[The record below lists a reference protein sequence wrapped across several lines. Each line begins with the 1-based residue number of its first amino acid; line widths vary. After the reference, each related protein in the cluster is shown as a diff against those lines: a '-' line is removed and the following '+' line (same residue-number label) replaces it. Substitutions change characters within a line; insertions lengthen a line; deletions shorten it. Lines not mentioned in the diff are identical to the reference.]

1 MLYIG
6 DTDSLKL
13 EKGYNEDV
21 IKEYNKKVLCKLKN
35 LSEIFEIP
43 YEKFAPKDKDGIAHP
58 LGVFELDEKY
68 EAFITQGAKKYAFT
82 KWKKLNKVKDFE
94 NVVKVEDDRALVLG
108 ITVSGVPKKGAK
120 ALKKLEDFKDDFI
133 FRHDDT
139 GKNLLIYND
148 EQEDFD
154 MTDFQGNTVL
164 VTDRFGSCILPTT
177 YELGKS
183 QDYADLINENSAKIS
198 RFMEGS

>member
-1 MLYIG
+1 M
-6 DTDSLKL
+6 
-13 EKGYNEDV
+13 
-21 IKEYNKKVLCKLKN
+21 
-35 LSEIFEIP
+35 
-43 YEKFAPKDKDGIAHP
+43 
-58 LGVFELDEKY
+58 
-68 EAFITQGAKKYAFT
+68 
-82 KWKKLNKVKDFE
+82 
-94 NVVKVEDDRALVLG
+94 LG

-120 ALKKLEDFKDDFI
+120 ALRKLEDFKDDFV

-148 EQEDFD
+148 EQEDFE

-183 QDYADLINENSAKIS
+183 QDYADLINENSAKIA
-198 RFMEGS
+198 RFIEGR